1 MTGNLFA
8 TIQRSLNTIAHYH
21 FSGIPGRD
29 EPMHGEVQY
38 QNLAAEIRRLGYDG
52 YFGLEY
58 FPTYDAM
65 QSLRDT
71 IAYLKGSEF
80 SADQKARA

>member
-8 TIQRSLNTIAHYH
+8 TIQESLGTIAHYH

-38 QNLAAEIRRLGYDG
+38 QNLAREIQRLGYTG

-58 FPTYDAM
+58 FPTYDAS

-71 IAYLKGSEF
+71 IAYLKSSE
-80 SADQKARA
+80 SPADEKG